1 MESIFLTEIKM
12 TLKKAYLV
20 FSFVFMVKEIS
31 IKWFKNERIISNRK
45 ETFIIFKSEEAPNYC
60 HRYFK
65 FNSTHI
71 LFILIFHLE

>member
-31 IKWFKNERIISNRK
+31 IKWFKNERIIFQIEKKHLLFLNRK
-45 ETFIIFKSEEAPNYC
+45 KPLITAIDTLNLIPRTFF
-60 HRYFK
+60 
-65 FNSTHI
+65 
-71 LFILIFHLE
+71 LF